1 MRGPLYVQL
10 GRSKHDFE
18 GSDDTSRG
26 WLGDYGIGHICLD
39 GTAARTDF
47 TVPGEYGVVTLGS
60 VLCAFRHVGAKPR
73 SSLASQITF
82 SRLMIIQVLWERL
95 VRYLSSV

>member
-26 WLGDYGIGHICLD
+26 WMGDYGISHIRLD

-47 TVPGEYGVVTLGS
+47 TVPGEYCVVTLGS
-60 VLCAFRHVGAKPR
+60 VLRAFRYAGPKSR
-73 SSLASQITF
+73 SSLAP
-82 SRLMIIQVLWERL
+82 
-95 VRYLSSV
+95 